1 MYAAVGC
8 VADATNSYPSI
19 ISICTSRY
27 SITVVV
33 LVLVLVLAVNPRVV
47 GVLGKV
53 FNTDSKQLALGT

>member
-1 MYAAVGC
+1 M
-8 VADATNSYPSI
+8 SLLLLL
-19 ISICTSRY
+19 
-27 SITVVV
+27 VV